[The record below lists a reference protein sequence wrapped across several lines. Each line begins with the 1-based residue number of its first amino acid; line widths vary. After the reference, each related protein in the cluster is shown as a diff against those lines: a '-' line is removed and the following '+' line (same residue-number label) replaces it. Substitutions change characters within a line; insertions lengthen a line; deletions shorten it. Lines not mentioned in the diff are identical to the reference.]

1 MENYILWPLLQARN
15 HHAHLTHPHATPT
28 WHTHLPHTLVMPHWT
43 NQSSSRVYQ
52 VGVTDGI
59 GRWVW
64 PTSHAQLPRPPS
76 TLTCHAHLP
85 HPPATP
91 TTTPNCY
98 TLQPLPLV
106 LWLMC
111 VVGGCGWWVWQV
123 GVVGGCGSW
132 AWQVGYTHLPI
143 PSVTLTW
150 YTLEP
155 LWSILSLLC
164 ARFHYNFSQG
174 F

>member
-91 TTTPNCY
+91 TTTTNCY
-98 TLQPLPLV
+98 TLQPLPFL
-106 LWLMC
+106 LWL
-111 VVGGCGWWVWQV
+111 GRWVWLV
-123 GVVGGCGSW
+123 GVTGGRGRWMWQFGVAGGLHPPANPICHTYLIHPRATLINPITAVG
-132 AWQVGYTHLPI
+132 QV
-143 PSVTLTW
+143 
-150 YTLEP
+150 
-155 LWSILSLLC
+155 SL
-164 ARFHYNFSQG
+164 
-174 F
+174 